1 MNGRGHERGAEG
13 GVGLRRGSGVNLST
27 PTAPDGQTKG
37 GERGQ
42 SARLNGQLV
51 NTLQS
56 GVSLATCRKEH
67 LSHSRRIILR
77 AFEPVEIFR
86 FLSRS
91 LKIEI

>member
-1 MNGRGHERGAEG
+1 MAACEWKGARERGGG

-27 PTAPDGQTKG
+27 PTAPHGQTKG

-56 GVSLATCRKEH
+56 GVSL
-67 LSHSRRIILR
+67 
-77 AFEPVEIFR
+77 
-86 FLSRS
+86 
-91 LKIEI
+91 